1 MWLWITFQTNRT
13 QEWLNLLQC
22 FYNEVT
28 IITCPYQV
36 VACILLQYIWLSFN
50 PYKPIHISNEFAWI
64 RDNIYTLCVA
74 SIESLMVRKLW
85 TTLLPSL
92 FTTCFE
98 AASEHNKV
106 TKNWRKNHWPWEKL
120 STTIY
125 IFLLSMYEFGL
136 NLTLKNKIY
145 HMIEMRNK

>member
-85 TTLLPSL
+85 TTLHLCSQLALRPQVNIIKLQRIGAKIIGHEKSCLQPYTYSCWACMSL
-92 FTTCFE
+92 V
-98 AASEHNKV
+98 S
-106 TKNWRKNHWPWEKL
+106 
-120 STTIY
+120 I
-125 IFLLSMYEFGL
+125 
-136 NLTLKNKIY
+136 
-145 HMIEMRNK
+145 